1 MRVDNGKVTKRL
13 RASVH
18 AGLALCYGFVSC
30 PSDPLCETERCS
42 EATAHGPAMR
52 R

>member
-1 MRVDNGKVTKRL
+1 MGVGNGKITKWL

-18 AGLALCYGFVSC
+18 AGLALCYGFVNC
-30 PSDPLCETERCS
+30 PCDPLCEIERRS
-42 EATAHGPAMR
+42 GATADGPAMR